1 MTSHA
6 ETPGPPALTADRGM
20 SLLMSFVWALVVIVA
35 DVIAIAAVGSGWI
48 LIPGVAL
55 FLAMAM
61 IVLMRIMRLLSDSGD
76 VSEQTQS

>member
-6 ETPGPPALTADRGM
+6 ETPGPPALPADRGM
-20 SLLMSFVWALVVIVA
+20 SLLMSFVGALVVIVA

-76 VSEQTQS
+76 VSDPTQA